1 MGGGGAESLT
11 AISHSVGGVP
21 YHTTKEKCAMSG
33 IFEGV
38 VKCRK
43 EKGRL
48 ALARKRSIF
57 YIIFVA
63 ANLMGRTLT
72 ADGGGFRFDQEA
84 PLRRGFAEFF
94 FFW

>member
-1 MGGGGAESLT
+1 MGGGEAESLT

-33 IFEGV
+33 KFEGV

-48 ALARKRSIF
+48 APAWKRSIF
-57 YIIFVA
+57 YICGCESHGTYCA
-63 ANLMGRTLT
+63 S
-72 ADGGGFRFDQEA
+72 
-84 PLRRGFAEFF
+84 
-94 FFW
+94 